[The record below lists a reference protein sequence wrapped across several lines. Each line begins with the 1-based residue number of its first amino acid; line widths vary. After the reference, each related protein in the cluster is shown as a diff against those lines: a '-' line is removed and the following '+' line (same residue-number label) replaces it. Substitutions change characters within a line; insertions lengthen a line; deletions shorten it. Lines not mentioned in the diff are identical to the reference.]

1 MKVLER
7 QLAYSPFL
15 ERLRSAA
22 SRVLLLDYD
31 GTLAP
36 FSVKSQR
43 VILTLAAPLI
53 NTPL

>member
-15 ERLRSAA
+15 ERLRSAT

-36 FSVKSQR
+36 FSVDRS
-43 VILTLAAPLI
+43 LALPY
-53 NTPL
+53 PER